1 MERLQAVGI
10 ILEESQEENLLTLNP
25 EMVEQNKANQ

>member
-1 MERLQAVGI
+1 MERFQAVGI